1 VVDVQPCCAQCAA
14 WLQALQALLLPLLH
28 LCCTSGCTVIAEA
41 YVTPEAAVLT
51 QLYTKLLN
59 DYLSEVR
66 HCRGR
71 LLVCNT
77 AVPGHSGC
85 LLAVWRA
92 AARFD
97 PAPHGAG
104 WQSSYLP
111 LHPSLHPVLVLQRLT
126 CCMCWR

>member
-1 VVDVQPCCAQCAA
+1 MRCGTLKCERVPLVVDVQPCCAQCAA

-28 LCCTSGCTVIAEA
+28 LCCTSGCTVTAEA

-71 LLVCNT
+71 LLVRQYCR
-77 AVPGHSGC
+77 PGAQR
-85 LLAVWRA
+85 LLARSV
-92 AARFD
+92 
-97 PAPHGAG
+97 AG
-104 WQSSYLP
+104 RSAL
-111 LHPSLHPVLVLQRLT
+111 
-126 CCMCWR
+126 